1 MTIVE
6 KKTETKT
13 LPTFHRTAEIRDIGL
28 EEDSRTVELV
38 WSTGH
43 KGLRQAWQGSFYEEL
58 SMDPKHVDLSRLE
71 GAPLLNN
78 HDRSVNSVIGVIE
91 KAWVEKGEGKAKVR
105 FASDADSDKIYQK
118 VKEKVL
124 RQVSVGYQI
133 QKAERRR
140 AKDGEEF
147 DTLFVNRWS
156 PQEISIVAIGFDP
169 KAQIRAEDKAETEVE
184 ITDLDSPI
192 TQESTS
198 MSKQEDQRTADAPV
212 ESKIDVDAVKTQAA
226 QDERQRGLEIRS
238 AVQTAGLDEKFAEQ
252 LIKDGKSLDESR
264 KAVFE
269 KMADLKKTEAIDT
282 TVRVDMGK
290 DEKDKKREAVEN
302 AILNRVDGNTF
313 KLDEGSREF
322 RGMSLIRIAEA
333 LLGGRKG
340 LSDVDLASRAMT
352 TSDLPLIL
360 ANIAEKALQKRYE
373 LAPATYDKWVRKG
386 TLKNFKQHSQ
396 MKIGDFPSLSLRNE
410 EGEFTYGSVG
420 ESKEVIQMKKYGK
433 ILAFSEEM
441 LIDDDMGALADF
453 VSQAGV
459 AARRLESNLVYSVLS
474 ANADLVDGD
483 PLFHANHGNL
493 GTAGAPSETTFDEAM
508 KLFKAQTTIDGLDY
522 LDLSP
527 RYALCGPLIETTFRK
542 FLSQIVAAQTSNVNI
557 FANSVELIVDPRIT
571 NKYWTLTAD
580 PSQIDTVS
588 LYKLEGREQ
597 PTVSTRNKWES
608 GAFEIK
614 IEHAAAAGA
623 MDHRGMVQNPY
634 T

>member
-1 MTIVE
+1 
-6 KKTETKT
+6 
-13 LPTFHRTAEIRDIGL
+13 
-28 EEDSRTVELV
+28 
-38 WSTGH
+38 
-43 KGLRQAWQGSFYEEL
+43 
-58 SMDPKHVDLSRLE
+58 
-71 GAPLLNN
+71 
-78 HDRSVNSVIGVIE
+78 
-91 KAWVEKGEGKAKVR
+91 
-105 FASDADSDKIYQK
+105 
-118 VKEKVL
+118 
-124 RQVSVGYQI
+124 
-133 QKAERRR
+133 
-140 AKDGEEF
+140 
-147 DTLFVNRWS
+147 
-156 PQEISIVAIGFDP
+156 
-169 KAQIRAEDKAETEVE
+169 
-184 ITDLDSPI
+184 
-192 TQESTS
+192 
-198 MSKQEDQRTADAPV
+198 
-212 ESKIDVDAVKTQAA
+212 
-226 QDERQRGLEIRS
+226 
-238 AVQTAGLDEKFAEQ
+238 
-252 LIKDGKSLDESR
+252 
-264 KAVFE
+264 
-269 KMADLKKTEAIDT
+269 
-282 TVRVDMGK
+282 
-290 DEKDKKREAVEN
+290 
-302 AILNRVDGNTF
+302 
-313 KLDEGSREF
+313 
-322 RGMSLIRIAEA
+322 
-333 LLGGRKG
+333 
-340 LSDVDLASRAMT
+340 
-352 TSDLPLIL
+352 
-360 ANIAEKALQKRYE
+360 
-373 LAPATYDKWVRKG
+373 
-386 TLKNFKQHSQ
+386 

-571 NKYWTLTAD
+571 NNYLTLTAD